1 MGLNFNLKTRR
12 NEMALEKTVRSKI
25 VRQELDLIMAGPHF
39 GMYSAKVKYL
49 PANIEKP
56 DFFNLCYST
65 LKKGDEISV
74 LTMRKTKD
82 IKECFEVYY
91 KFLVVGV
98 DTEAKKVDVLMIK
111 KVDLLNPDEAV
122 DVEGVDPAVLNS
134 AIIKIVDAKVKPL
147 ADEFMA
153 LKETYEKYTSETDDQ
168 LEEIENNI
176 EALQMAATEETA
188 EAINEE

>member
-1 MGLNFNLKTRR
+1 
-12 NEMALEKTVRSKI
+12 MALEKTVRSKI

-98 DTEAKKVDVLMIK
+98 DAETKKVDVLMIK

-147 ADEFMA
+147 ADEFVA
-153 LKETYEKYTSETDDQ
+153 LKEAYEKYTSETDDQ
-168 LEEIENNI
+168 LEEIETNI

>member
-1 MGLNFNLKTRR
+1 
-12 NEMALEKTVRSKI
+12 MALEKTVRSKI

-98 DTEAKKVDVLMIK
+98 DAEAKKVDVLMIK
-111 KVDLLNPDEAV
+111 KVDLLNLDEAV

-153 LKETYEKYTSETDDQ
+153 LKEAYEKYTSETDDQ

-176 EALQMAATEETA
+176 EALQIAATEETA

>member
-1 MGLNFNLKTRR
+1 
-12 NEMALEKTVRSKI
+12 MALEKTVRSKI

-98 DTEAKKVDVLMIK
+98 DTEAKK
-111 KVDLLNPDEAV
+111 
-122 DVEGVDPAVLNS
+122 
-134 AIIKIVDAKVKPL
+134 
-147 ADEFMA
+147 
-153 LKETYEKYTSETDDQ
+153 
-168 LEEIENNI
+168 
-176 EALQMAATEETA
+176 
-188 EAINEE
+188 

>member
-1 MGLNFNLKTRR
+1 
-12 NEMALEKTVRSKI
+12 MALEKTVRSKI

-49 PANIEKP
+49 PTNIEKP

-98 DTEAKKVDVLMIK
+98 DAEAKKVDVLMVK

-122 DVEGVDPAVLNS
+122 DVEGVDPAVLNA
-134 AIIKIVDAKVKPL
+134 AIIKIVDTKVKPL

-153 LKETYEKYTSETDDQ
+153 LKEAYEKYTSETDDQ

-176 EALQMAATEETA
+176 EILQTAATEEIA